1 MKKKFGRL
9 TKREQEKVE
18 AEYHRMKPEDFDE
31 IMSPAT
37 RQSPNAV
44 RLPNRLVERLKTV
57 AERQG
62 KSEYQTM
69 VKTWIEERLRQE
81 AGVR

>member
-1 MKKKFGRL
+1 MKKKFGKL
-9 TKREQEKVE
+9 TKREHEKVE
-18 AEYHRMKPEDFDE
+18 GEFHRMKPEDFDE
-31 IMSPAT
+31 IMSTAT
-37 RQSPNAV
+37 RQSSNAV
-44 RLPNRLVERLKTV
+44 RLPNHLVEKLKTV